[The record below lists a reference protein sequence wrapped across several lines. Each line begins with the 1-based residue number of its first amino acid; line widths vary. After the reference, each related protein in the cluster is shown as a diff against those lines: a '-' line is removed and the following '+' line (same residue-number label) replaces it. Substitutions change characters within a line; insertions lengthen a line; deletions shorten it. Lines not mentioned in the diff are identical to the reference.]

1 MTLIKS
7 ISGIRG
13 TIGGR
18 ADEGLTPLD
27 VVKLTSAYAALIRK
41 TTTKTTN
48 KIVVGRDARLSGDM
62 VNKIVC
68 GTLMGM
74 GFDVVDIGLAS
85 TPTTEVAVTMEEAC
99 GGIILTASH
108 NPRQWNALKLL
119 NEKGEFLNAAEGQE
133 VLRIAAAEEFDYAD
147 VETLGKYRLDETY
160 NEKHIDA
167 VLALPLV
174 DVEAIK
180 AANFKV
186 AIDCVNSVG
195 GVILP
200 QLFEKLGNT
209 SVSVEECHEALVLQA
224 QWIRLTFAQGSGKRK
239 TQLQKD
245 IELLEELLN
254 KKAEYFSHLGKLGSR
269 NSYSKTDI
277 DATFMH
283 MKEDYMRNGQ
293 LKPGYNIQI
302 GVESE
307 YIVGIGAF
315 SNRSD
320 VNTLIP
326 FLNRIKSH
334 TRRLFE
340 RIIADAGYE
349 SSENYL
355 YLEENGQECFIKP
368 TNYEIS
374 KKKTY
379 KTNPYSVENMAYN
392 AAKDEYT
399 CPDGRKLKF
408 KRERTT
414 TTENGYTVSTR
425 YYSNDKCGRCPHRE
439 KCHSSKAGYRTVRVN
454 QILNEYRPK
463 VLEALTSEEGALLRM
478 NRSIQVEG
486 VFGVLKEDYGFRR
499 FLTRGKK
506 NVETQFFLLAFAL
519 NIEKLCNREKKG
531 RIGLDLFTLNAS

>member
-1 MTLIKS
+1 MREKS
-7 ISGIRG
+7 QVV
-13 TIGGR
+13 
-18 ADEGLTPLD
+18 LPLD
-27 VVKLTSAYAALIRK
+27 LGIC
-41 TTTKTTN
+41 
-48 KIVVGRDARLSGDM
+48 IPEGDF
-62 VNKIVC
+62 V
-68 GTLMGM
+68 
-74 GFDVVDIGLAS
+74 
-85 TPTTEVAVTMEEAC
+85 
-99 GGIILTASH
+99 
-108 NPRQWNALKLL
+108 
-119 NEKGEFLNAAEGQE
+119 
-133 VLRIAAAEEFDYAD
+133 
-147 VETLGKYRLDETY
+147 
-160 NEKHIDA
+160 
-167 VLALPLV
+167 
-174 DVEAIK
+174 
-180 AANFKV
+180 FKV
-186 AIDCVNSVG
+186 AEICEELDYTELFNSYVRKWRKVNP
-195 GVILP
+195 IT
-200 QLFEKLGNT
+200 LFEILVFGYMEHLYSGRDIEKACKTDIRFMWLLNGEPAPSHATISRFQDERLTEAIEGLFYQFVEKLYEMGEVKFKNLFVDGTKIEAYANKYTFVWKKAVEKRLETLNKKINTVLPVIAERYGINT
-209 SVSVEECHEALVLQA
+209 SISLEECYEALVLQA
-224 QWIRLTFAQGSGKRK
+224 QWINLTFAKGIGKRK

-245 IELLEELLN
+245 IELLEEFLS
-254 KKAEYFSHLGKLGSR
+254 KKGEYLSHLGKFNGR
-269 NSYSKTDI
+269 NSFSKTDV

-307 YIVGIGAF
+307 YIVGVGAF

-326 FLNRIKSH
+326 FLGRIRNH
-334 TRRLFE
+334 TNRLFE

-379 KTNPYSVENMAYN
+379 KTNPYAVENMAYN
-392 AAKDEYT
+392 EAKDEYT

-408 KRERTT
+408 KRETQK

-425 YYSNDKCGRCPHRE
+425 YYSNEKCGRCPHRG
-439 KCHSSKAGYRTVRVN
+439 KCHSSKNGYRTVRVN

-463 VLEALTSEEGALLRM
+463 VLEALTSEEGTLLRM

-519 NIEKLCNREKKG
+519 NIQKLCNREKKG
-531 RIGLDLFTLNAS
+531 RIGLDLFPLNSS

>member
-1 MTLIKS
+1 
-7 ISGIRG
+7 
-13 TIGGR
+13 
-18 ADEGLTPLD
+18 
-27 VVKLTSAYAALIRK
+27 
-41 TTTKTTN
+41 
-48 KIVVGRDARLSGDM
+48 
-62 VNKIVC
+62 
-68 GTLMGM
+68 
-74 GFDVVDIGLAS
+74 
-85 TPTTEVAVTMEEAC
+85 
-99 GGIILTASH
+99 
-108 NPRQWNALKLL
+108 
-119 NEKGEFLNAAEGQE
+119 
-133 VLRIAAAEEFDYAD
+133 
-147 VETLGKYRLDETY
+147 
-160 NEKHIDA
+160 
-167 VLALPLV
+167 
-174 DVEAIK
+174 
-180 AANFKV
+180 
-186 AIDCVNSVG
+186 
-195 GVILP
+195 
-200 QLFEKLGNT
+200 
-209 SVSVEECHEALVLQA
+209 
-224 QWIRLTFAQGSGKRK
+224 
-239 TQLQKD
+239 
-245 IELLEELLN
+245 
-254 KKAEYFSHLGKLGSR
+254 
-269 NSYSKTDI
+269 
-277 DATFMH
+277 
-283 MKEDYMRNGQ
+283 MRNGQ

-307 YIVGIGAF
+307 YIVGVGAF

-326 FLNRIKSH
+326 FLSRIRSH

-379 KTNPYSVENMAYN
+379 KTNPYAVENMAYN
-392 AAKDEYT
+392 EAKDEYT

-408 KRERTT
+408 KRETQK

-425 YYSNDKCGRCPHRE
+425 YYSNAKCGRCPHRD
-439 KCHSSKAGYRTVRVN
+439 KCHSSKNGYRTVRVN

-463 VLEALTSEEGALLRM
+463 ALKALTSEEGTLLRM

-531 RIGLDLFTLNAS
+531 RTGLDLFPLNAS